1 MGRTHFWVVFL
12 TSWKKK
18 FLLIPIRV
26 KKKKKKKEMSREGES
41 SVSFK
46 TWVLGSRRRGEQPR
60 LIKQRAGRSKY
71 RLLTQESPFTCLKLD
86 QRHG

>member
-1 MGRTHFWVVFL
+1 MGCFSNIL
-12 TSWKKK
+12 EKK
-18 FLLIPIRV
+18 IPADSHSGF
-26 KKKKKKKEMSREGES
+26 KKKKKKEMSREGES

-60 LIKQRAGRSKY
+60 LIKQRAGRSNY